1 MRFFV
6 GKDFVFTSGT
16 GTKVE
21 SISAMTKKLH
31 PQNNVKVW
39 AFGHT
44 HSGCQFVN
52 SENDELSMRERRE
65 LGLLAE
71 MMAYGR

>member
-44 HSGCQFVN
+44 HSRN
-52 SENDELSMRERRE
+52 SENDELPTRERRE

-71 MMAYGR
+71 LMAYAR

>member
-44 HSGCQFVN
+44 HSRN
-52 SENDELSMRERRE
+52 SENDELPT
-65 LGLLAE
+65 
-71 MMAYGR
+71 